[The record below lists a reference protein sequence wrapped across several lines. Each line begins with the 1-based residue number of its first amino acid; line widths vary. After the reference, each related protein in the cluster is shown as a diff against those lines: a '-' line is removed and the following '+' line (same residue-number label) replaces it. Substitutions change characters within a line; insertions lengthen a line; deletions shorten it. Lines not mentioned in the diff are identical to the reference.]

1 MSKSKIGKC
10 RHITDKDGFACE
22 QPWFIARRKRNRV
35 RNKMAKRSRRINRNR
50 S

>member
-10 RHITDKDGFACE
+10 RRATYARGRYTE

-35 RNKMAKRSRRINRNR
+35 RNKMAKRSRGINR